1 MPSLRHAHRPDT
13 GGGLARPLDSGSPRC
28 RPSWGRRARPDSSSG
43 GAVSPP
49 LLPAPFAF
57 ISQWLPSGAT
67 VTALRDA
74 IYFPGYQHARPILV
88 VAAWSATL
96 FAAMVA
102 ASRRLG
108 TSPGGG

>member
-1 MPSLRHAHRPDT
+1 
-13 GGGLARPLDSGSPRC
+13 
-28 RPSWGRRARPDSSSG
+28 
-43 GAVSPP
+43 VSPP

-74 IYFPGYQHARPILV
+74 IYFPDHQDARPILV
-88 VAAWSATL
+88 LATWAATL
-96 FAAMVA
+96 FAAMLIV
-102 ASRRLG
+102 SHRRR